1 MDAVIEGPAW
11 ATPGLDQREGRYPLA
26 VEAPVL
32 SMVAT
37 LVPGV
42 STLTQFARYYT
53 LYWAVAAAAQRANW
67 DADTCRQVVRR
78 AEVLLADVSRHL
90 DRDVQAHGVDAVLRG
105 RDVGRSLWELAE
117 PGTGSYSPR
126 VWGFWSQYGGPS
138 AVLGTVTTEDGALR
152 PGRHPC
158 PPSVVE
164 MFAPLIGLA
173 TADDGPGAAASSTAD
188 LARLALVDR
197 DGPDLDEL
205 RALFT
210 ATRFGRHD
218 PDDWTGDDRTR
229 RSSLRVLARSL
240 QLSPGHDSAVEAMRR
255 AVAYGPAVDDDP
267 VLKTEDRTSAWRGLL
282 LRHRSVG
289 AWRRLW
295 AALVDHVHDSG
306 LVSRTELHDWVGD
319 RLPDERVARFDGG
332 LPPIVDGGGHPRA
345 AEDELPDGLGTVC
358 ADVAMLMLGARRA
371 DSLTGPVRVAFLG
384 GRRTGRGTYLDPVW
398 VRRRV
403 TDHADRSLRDLGRT
417 LVDDMLAQAQ
427 RVALRKVRVSDG
439 RLQLFSRLHERNGT
453 YTAGTR
459 EGAGNVGLRIDQL
472 TGIAEQL
479 GLLAPSGAGAVA
491 ARGAELLEL
500 PA

>member
-1 MDAVIEGPAW
+1 MEAAIEGPAW

-37 LVPGV
+37 LAPGV

-53 LYWAVAAAAQRANW
+53 LYWAVAAAAERSSW
-67 DADTCRQVVRR
+67 DAETCRLVVRR
-78 AEVLLADVSRHL
+78 AEVLLADVSHHV
-90 DRDVQAHGVDAVLRG
+90 DHDVQAHGLDALLRG
-105 RDVGRSLWELAE
+105 REAGRSLWELAE
-117 PGTGSYSPR
+117 LGTGSYSPR
-126 VWGFWSQYGGPS
+126 AWGFWSQYGGPS

-158 PPSVVE
+158 PSSVVE
-164 MFAPLIGLA
+164 MFTPLIALA
-173 TADDGPGAAASSTAD
+173 SADDGPGAAVRTSADVTRVALAD
-188 LARLALVDR
+188 L

-210 ATRFGRHD
+210 ATRLNRHD
-218 PDDWTGDDRTR
+218 PDNWTGDDRTR

-240 QLSPGHDSAVEAMRR
+240 QLSPGHDGALGSMRR
-255 AVAYGPAVDDDP
+255 AVAHGPAVDDDP
-267 VLKTEDRTSAWRGLL
+267 VLATEDRTAAWRGLL

-295 AALVDHVHDSG
+295 AELVDFVHDAG
-306 LVSRTELHDWVGD
+306 LVTRTELHDWAVD
-319 RLPDERVARFDGG
+319 RLPDDRVARFDGA

-358 ADVAMLMLGARRA
+358 ADVAVLMLGARRA
-371 DSLTGPVRVAFLG
+371 EALSGPARVAFLG
-384 GRRTGRGTYLDPVW
+384 GRRAGRGTYLDPVW

-403 TDHADRSLRDLGRT
+403 TDHADRSVRDLGRT

-479 GLLAPSGAGAVA
+479 GLLLSSGAVT